1 MNGSGLERPWRA
13 RLRLSRRLLTLWR
26 SWTMALRMLLLSI
39 ATKWLRTARLQEG
52 EPRES
57 SSKTIAEMDRYVRG
71 QHANAPGKQP

>member
-1 MNGSGLERPWRA
+1 
-13 RLRLSRRLLTLWR
+13 
-26 SWTMALRMLLLSI
+26 LLLSI
-39 ATKWLRTARLQEG
+39 ATKWLRTARLQER